1 MGPAGLADAGM
12 GPIAIYWQQSLEMRM
27 KCVLG
32 ASGGEEEGSV
42 HFWTYRCGEDI
53 QERRQVGTWVE
64 MKQEGSR

>member
-32 ASGGEEEGSV
+32 AGVRKKGVFTLGHTGAV
-42 HFWTYRCGEDI
+42 RTCRRDI
-53 QERRQVGTWVE
+53 R
-64 MKQEGSR
+64 